1 MKTSLLVLASIG
13 LLIVGTAGY
22 YLKFGGESTPNFK
35 TAPVKR
41 GDLSLSITATGT
53 LEPEEVVD
61 VGAQVQ
67 GRVMEFGKDPRAE
80 VDPRYQGKHIDYNS
94 PVEENTVLAII
105 DDSIY
110 RAARDQAKASLD
122 RANADILQL
131 TAKRNQAEA
140 EWLRAQR
147 LHDLKLNSLSAD
159 LRQSASAATTTIK
172 GISDSDFD
180 LAKANFEV
188 AKANAEIG
196 KAAIAQAQAA
206 YNQSETNLGY
216 TVIESPVKGQVI
228 DRRVNIGQTVVASLN
243 APSMFLIAKDLR
255 RMEVWVS
262 VNEADI
268 GRISLDMPVTFRA
281 DAFGETVFQGKVSQ
295 IRLNAQQ
302 NQNVVLYTVV
312 ITVDNSDL
320 KLLPYLTC
328 EVKFLLEQRK
338 DVLLVPNAALSWQP
352 RPAQIAPDANLPSG
366 TAPPTPGGARGKKD
380 SSNSGQAKA
389 SKQPSDKH
397 AALWVKEDDF
407 VRPIEVEVGI
417 SDGFQTEV
425 SGPDV
430 RDGLQIVYSE
440 VREDQFA
447 DAKNPFAPTF
457 RGGRGGGGGPGG
469 GGRGRG
475 GQ

>member
-1 MKTSLLVLASIG
+1 LA
-13 LLIVGTAGY
+13 
-22 YLKFGGESTPNFK
+22 K
-35 TAPVKR
+35 
-41 GDLSLSITATGT
+41 
-53 LEPEEVVD
+53 
-61 VGAQVQ
+61 
-67 GRVMEFGKDPRAE
+67 
-80 VDPRYQGKHIDYNS
+80 
-94 PVEENTVLAII
+94 I

-122 RANADILQL
+122 RANADLL
-131 TAKRNQAEA
+131 ELNAKRAQSEA
-140 EWLRAQR
+140 EWIRAQK
-147 LHDLKLNSLSAD
+147 LHDLKFSSLSLTD
-159 LRQSASAATTTIK
+159 SRQGGASSTPIK
-172 GISDSDFD
+172 GISDSDYD
-180 LAKANFEV
+180 LAKANYEV

-206 YNQSETNLGY
+206 YDQSETNLGY

-255 RMEVWVS
+255 KMEVWVS

-281 DAFGETVFQGKVSQ
+281 DAFGETVFPGKVSQ

-352 RPAQIAPDANLPSG
+352 RPGQIAPDTNLPSG
-366 TAPPTPGGARGKKD
+366 TAPSTAGGGRGKKD
-380 SSNSGQAKA
+380 SSNGGQAKA
-389 SKQPSDKH
+389 GKQPNDKH
-397 AALWVKEDDF
+397 GTLWVKEDDF

-430 RDGLQIVYSE
+430 RDGLQIVYAE

-457 RGGRGGGGGPGG
+457 RGGRGGGGGQG

-475 GQ
+475 GP

>member
-13 LLIVGTAGY
+13 LVIVGTAGY
-22 YLKFGGESTPNFK
+22 YLKFGGETIPNFK
-35 TAPVKR
+35 TATVKR
-41 GDLSLSITATGT
+41 GDLSVSITATGT

-67 GRVMEFGKDPRAE
+67 GRVMKFGDDTRAGTDPK
-80 VDPRYQGKHIDYNS
+80 YQGKHIDYNS
-94 PVEENTVLAII
+94 PVEEHTVLAII

-122 RANADILQL
+122 RANADLLQL
-131 TAKRNQAEA
+131 NAKRNQAEA
-140 EWLRAQR
+140 EWGRAQR

-159 LRQSASAATTTIK
+159 LRQGASAATTIK

-180 LAKANFEV
+180 LARANYEV

-206 YNQSETNLGY
+206 YDQSSTNLEY
-216 TVIESPVKGQVI
+216 TIIKSPVKGQVI

-255 RMEVWVS
+255 KMEVWVS

-268 GRISLDMPVTFRA
+268 GRVALDMPVTFRA
-281 DAFGETVFQGKVSQ
+281 DAFGEAVFQGKVSQ

-328 EVKFLLEQRK
+328 EVKFLLDQRK
-338 DVLLVPNAALSWQP
+338 DVFLVPNAALSWQP
-352 RPAQIAPDANLPSG
+352 RPGQIAADARPPRRW
-366 TAPPTPGGARGKKD
+366 TARGSERGKKD
-380 SSNSGQAKA
+380 SSRGGQTQG
-389 SKQPSDKH
+389 SKPPGDKH
-397 AALWVKEDDF
+397 GTLWVKDDDS
-407 VRPIEVEVGI
+407 VRPIEVDVGL
-417 SDGFQTEV
+417 SDGFLTEV
-425 SGPDV
+425 SGPEV
-430 RDGLQIVYSE
+430 HEGLQVVYSE

-447 DAKNPFAPTF
+447 D
-457 RGGRGGGGGPGG
+457 
-469 GGRGRG
+469 
-475 GQ
+475 